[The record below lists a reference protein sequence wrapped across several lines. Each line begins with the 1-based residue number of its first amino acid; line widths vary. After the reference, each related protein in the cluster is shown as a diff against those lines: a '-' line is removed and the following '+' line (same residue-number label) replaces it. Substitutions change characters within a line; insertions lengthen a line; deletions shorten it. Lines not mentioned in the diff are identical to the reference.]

1 MEVVKRQADL
11 GWLADNLDA
20 FWTAAT
26 AGFHGAGRDAIVV
39 DTTLEPIPGAGNPFA
54 YFSQE
59 QVEDHGNED
68 AVRQMSECDPAQE
81 FVVVLPK
88 SGDRTSTYR
97 VCNLGPGLREDTANP
112 VATDDAGEAAAKP
125 KLRPPD

>member
-1 MEVVKRQADL
+1 VTPENGDIPDQALRECQADL

-59 QVEDHGNED
+59 QVENT
-68 AVRQMSECDPAQE
+68 ATRTPCVR
-81 FVVVLPK
+81 
-88 SGDRTSTYR
+88 
-97 VCNLGPGLREDTANP
+97 
-112 VATDDAGEAAAKP
+112 
-125 KLRPPD
+125 